1 MKVKFSWVLAWII
14 ASVVFMYAGL
24 FVCIVL
30 GMQFGEWLLLTSVVM
45 IPATL
50 WLAEYMED

>member
-14 ASVVFMYAGL
+14 ASVVLMYAGL

-50 WLAEYMED
+50 WLAEYEED